1 MTDGVD
7 TITTTIVARKIRAG
21 AEKKYED
28 WLRRVIKVGSGFPGH
43 RGVDIVRPSPGT
55 CGLHL
60 LLVRFDSQADM
71 QRWENSRE
79 RQGFLRELAD
89 LTTGETLRD
98 NATGLES
105 WFSVPGAPM
114 PPNRHRMTLLIT
126 VVVFL
131 LVLLIQGVAGPLLG
145 RLSLIPRVALLSIL
159 QVGLLS
165 YAIMPWLSRWL
176 SRWLH
181 PQEKV

>member
-1 MTDGVD
+1 MDGFD
-7 TITTTIVARKIRAG
+7 TITTTIVAQKILAG
-21 AEKKYED
+21 AEENYED
-28 WLRRVIKVGSGFPGH
+28 WLRRIIKVGSGFPGH
-43 RGVDIVRPSPGT
+43 LGVDIVRPSPGT
-55 CGLHL
+55 SGLHVL
-60 LLVRFDSQADM
+60 PVRFDSQANM
-71 QRWENSRE
+71 QRWENSSE
-79 RQGFLRELAD
+79 RQSFLRELAD
-89 LTTGETLRD
+89 LTTGETLQ
-98 NATGLES
+98 AKSTGLES

-131 LVLLIQGVAGPLLG
+131 LVLLIQGVAGPLLD
-145 RLSLIPRVALLSIL
+145 RLSLIPRAALLSIL

-181 PQEKV
+181 S